1 MNGCRHGR
9 HGRGRATFGA
19 PASRRLSE
27 DLDLAPDLPRATQ
40 AYKRFIDI
48 WAQSWSGSGARRAAK
63 AETRAAPEDNR

>member
-48 WAQSWSGSGARRAAK
+48 WAQSWSSPGVSGGRQSGHAARK
-63 AETRAAPEDNR
+63 GQ